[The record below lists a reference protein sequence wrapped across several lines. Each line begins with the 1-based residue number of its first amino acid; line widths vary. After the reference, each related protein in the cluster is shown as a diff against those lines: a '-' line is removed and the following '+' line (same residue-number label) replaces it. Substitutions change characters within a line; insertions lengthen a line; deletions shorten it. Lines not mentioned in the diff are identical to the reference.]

1 MGDLQSPALPLGYV
15 ANSIRFQP
23 KPRICP
29 HSRQSLFDCLYLYF
43 ACAKRSVSVI
53 HYPRPAL
60 LGECI
65 TCYMCRVTHKL
76 FLSSLFSVLLALPTC
91 RRREHKKKHKTQ
103 SKALSS
109 EPLVGKGKTT
119 KGRKSCVG
127 GNFYISHTSCG
138 LWRQEVCALYSLCSN
153 TNQSITLCI

>member
-15 ANSIRFQP
+15 ANFIRFQP

-29 HSRQSLFDCLYLYF
+29 HSRQQLFDCLYLYF

-60 LGECI
+60 LVKCSKSN
-65 TCYMCRVTHKL
+65 YHLLHKL
-76 FLSSLFSVLLALPTC
+76 FHTYQVFFGSCLSYLLVTEGNTRKGTK
-91 RRREHKKKHKTQ
+91 RRVEQ

-109 EPLVGKGKTT
+109 EPLVAKGKPTF
-119 KGRKSCVG
+119 
-127 GNFYISHTSCG
+127 N
-138 LWRQEVCALYSLCSN
+138 
-153 TNQSITLCI
+153 